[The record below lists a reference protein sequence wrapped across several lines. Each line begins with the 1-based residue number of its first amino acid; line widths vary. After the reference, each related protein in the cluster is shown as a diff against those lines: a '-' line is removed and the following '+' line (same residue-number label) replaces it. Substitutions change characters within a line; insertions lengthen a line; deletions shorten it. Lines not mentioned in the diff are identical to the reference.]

1 MPARRLLGGAAF
13 FLCVAQCAAQ
23 TPAFAPSNL
32 SPGGTRDLAA
42 TCAPCHGP
50 EGRAAAGSAVA
61 PLAGQRDI
69 ARRLRELRE
78 ARTPQS
84 VMPQIARG
92 LTDAEIDAL
101 AAYFGA
107 RSAAK

>member
-1 MPARRLLGGAAF
+1 
-13 FLCVAQCAAQ
+13 
-23 TPAFAPSNL
+23 
-32 SPGGTRDLAA
+32 
-42 TCAPCHGP
+42 
-50 EGRAAAGSAVA
+50 VA